1 MMPMTNTRTPVRSKT
16 GHVPACMAYSSTLLA
31 DIIFRQVALSSS
43 VCFPWQRFDSTG
55 SVLLV
60 VRRISAGLPTIGDL
74 TKWENVGKPTV
85 VADLLK
91 QRRDSD
97 AGGGGQVESVV
108 LPGATVD
115 GDVLQVSSKRYQ
127 RDWFNFME
135 NQTGLYPQAVGHYTV
150 CALD

>member
-1 MMPMTNTRTPVRSKT
+1 M
-16 GHVPACMAYSSTLLA
+16 
-31 DIIFRQVALSSS
+31 
-43 VCFPWQRFDSTG
+43 
-55 SVLLV
+55 
-60 VRRISAGLPTIGDL
+60 RRISAGLPTIGDL

-135 NQTGLYPQAVGHYTV
+135 NQ
-150 CALD
+150 LDCTPKR